1 MGTGYHTFVQ
11 LKKKTESAT
20 IYMKMQIVA
29 FFINNKGERY
39 MATQKQQGI
48 KKRLT
53 KGFAKVA
60 VIGAVAAIFG
70 IGALL
75 IAAAQYEKA
84 LNRYGFTQGDIGKA
98 MTAFSESR
106 SALRAVVGY
115 DDEAVIEKQTALH
128 DQKKEAFETYMDEL
142 SRTLKF
148 SEGREAYNAVLTE
161 LDGYWELDARILEL
175 ATSDDA
181 DGYLEAQELDTT
193 DLTAQYEQ
201 IYAEFVELMNLCV
214 QKGDRAEADLRAME
228 RIMLLVILAI
238 VVVSFWSSVILGR
251 KMAQNIE
258 KPMIAL
264 ADRLQTFAQGDLN
277 SAFPECATEDEI
289 SYMIQVAKGMASDL
303 DMIITDAGELLGQMA
318 EGNYA
323 IGTKIEDKYVG
334 QFVALKD
341 AMRKMNRQMNGTLQQ
356 VEEAAKQVSAGA
368 ENLAESAQSLAEGA
382 TDQAGSVEELTA
394 TITNIA
400 DAVNRTAGE
409 LQKTTRKAENYA
421 QQADAGHAQ
430 MKSLME
436 EMDRI
441 NDTSK
446 KIQNIIAEI
455 EDIASQTNLLSLNAA
470 IEAAR
475 AGEAGRGFAV
485 VAEQSAQSA
494 VDTRSLIEGSL
505 QEIERGNQAAEAA
518 AESLEQIVTGVK
530 EIAADSR
537 RLSEESTAQAQA
549 MEQAEVG
556 VNQISEVVQSNSA
569 SAEESSATSEE
580 LSAQAYSLNEVV
592 GKFTLR
598 RD

>member
-1 MGTGYHTFVQ
+1 M
-11 LKKKTESAT
+11 S
-20 IYMKMQIVA
+20 
-29 FFINNKGERY
+29 
-39 MATQKQQGI
+39 TQKQQGI

-53 KGFAKVA
+53 KGFIKVA
-60 VIGAVAAIFG
+60 VIGAVAAVIG

-115 DDEAVIEKQTALH
+115 DDEDVIAKQVALH
-128 DQKKEAFETYMDEL
+128 DDKKTAFETYMEEL
-142 SRTLKF
+142 DQSIKF
-148 SEGREAYNAVLTE
+148 TEGRESYEQVLQE
-161 LDGYWELDARILEL
+161 LEGYWDLDARVLEL
-175 ATSDDA
+175 ATSDDE

-193 DLTAQYEQ
+193 DLTTQYEQ
-201 IYAEFVELMNLCV
+201 IYAEFVDLMNLCV
-214 QKGDRAEADLRAME
+214 QRGDRAEAELRTME
-228 RIMLLVILAI
+228 LVMLLVILAI
-238 VVVSFWSSVILGR
+238 VVISFSSSVVLGR
-251 KMAQNIE
+251 KMAGDIE
-258 KPMIAL
+258 KPMVAL
-264 ADRLQTFAQGDLN
+264 AERLQTFSQGDLN
-277 SAFPECATEDEI
+277 SAFPECSTEDEI
-289 SYMIQVAKGMASDL
+289 SYMIQVAKGMAADL
-303 DMIITDAGELLGQMA
+303 NLIITDAGELLGQMA

-323 IGTKIEDKYVG
+323 IGTKIEEKYVG
-334 QFVALKD
+334 QFVALKN
-341 AMRKMNRQMNGTLQQ
+341 AMRKMNHQMNGTLQQ

-368 ENLAESAQSLAEGA
+368 ENLAESAQALAEGA

-400 DAVNRTAGE
+400 DAVNRTADE
-409 LQKTTRKAENYA
+409 LQETTQKAENYA
-421 QQADAGHAQ
+421 LQADAGHAQ

-441 NDTSK
+441 NETSK
-446 KIQNIIAEI
+446 KIQNIIEDI

-485 VAEQSAQSA
+485 VAEQIRKLAEQSAQSA

-518 AESLEQIVTGVK
+518 AGSLEQIVTGVK
-530 EIAADSR
+530 EIASDAK

-580 LSAQAYSLNEVV
+580 LSAQAYSLNELV

-598 RD
+598 RDK

>member
-1 MGTGYHTFVQ
+1 
-11 LKKKTESAT
+11 
-20 IYMKMQIVA
+20 
-29 FFINNKGERY
+29 

-53 KGFAKVA
+53 KGFTKVA
-60 VIGAVAAIFG
+60 VIGAVAAIIG

-228 RIMLLVILAI
+228 RNMLLVILAI

-251 KMAQNIE
+251 KMAQDIE

-341 AMRKMNRQMNGTLQQ
+341 AMRKMNRQMNGTLHQ
-356 VEEAAKQVSAGA
+356 V
-368 ENLAESAQSLAEGA
+368 ESAQSLAEGA

-485 VAEQSAQSA
+485 VAEQIRKLAEQSAQSA

-556 VNQISEVVQSNSA
+556 VTQISEVVQSNSA

>member
-1 MGTGYHTFVQ
+1 
-11 LKKKTESAT
+11 
-20 IYMKMQIVA
+20 
-29 FFINNKGERY
+29 

-53 KGFAKVA
+53 KGFIKVA
-60 VIGAVAAIFG
+60 VIGAVAAVIG
-70 IGALL
+70 IVALL
-75 IAAAQYEKA
+75 IAATQYEKA

-115 DDEAVIEKQTALH
+115 DDEDVIAKQVALH
-128 DQKKEAFETYMDEL
+128 DDKKAAFETYMEEL
-142 SRTLKF
+142 DQSIKF
-148 SEGREAYNAVLTE
+148 TEGRESYEQVLQE
-161 LDGYWELDARILEL
+161 LEGYWDLDARVLEL
-175 ATSDDA
+175 ATSDDE

-193 DLTAQYEQ
+193 DLTTQYEQ
-201 IYAEFVELMNLCV
+201 IYAEFVDLMNLCV
-214 QKGDRAEADLRAME
+214 QRGDRAEAELRTME
-228 RIMLLVILAI
+228 LVMLLVIFAI
-238 VVVSFWSSVILGR
+238 VVISFWSSVVLGR
-251 KMAQNIE
+251 KMAGNIE
-258 KPMIAL
+258 KPMVAL
-264 ADRLQTFAQGDLN
+264 AERLQTFSQGDLN
-277 SAFPECATEDEI
+277 SAFPECSTEDEI
-289 SYMIQVAKGMASDL
+289 SYMIQVAKGMAADL
-303 DMIITDAGELLGQMA
+303 NLIITDAGELLGQMA

-323 IGTKIEDKYVG
+323 IGTKIEEKYVG
-334 QFVALKD
+334 QFVALRN

-368 ENLAESAQSLAEGA
+368 ENLAESAQALAEGA

-400 DAVNRTAGE
+400 DAVNRTADE
-409 LQKTTRKAENYA
+409 LQETTQKAENYA
-421 QQADAGHAQ
+421 LQADAGHAQ

-441 NDTSK
+441 NETSK
-446 KIQNIIAEI
+446 KIQNIIEDI

-485 VAEQSAQSA
+485 VAEQIRKLAEQSAQSA

-518 AESLEQIVTGVK
+518 AGSLEQIVTGVK
-530 EIAADSR
+530 EIASDAK

-580 LSAQAYSLNEVV
+580 LSAQAYSLNELV

-598 RD
+598 RDK

>member
-1 MGTGYHTFVQ
+1 
-11 LKKKTESAT
+11 
-20 IYMKMQIVA
+20 
-29 FFINNKGERY
+29 

-53 KGFAKVA
+53 NGFAKVA
-60 VIGAVAAIFG
+60 IIGAIAAIIG

-115 DDEAVIEKQTALH
+115 DDEDVIEKQVELH
-128 DQKKEAFETYMDEL
+128 DQKKAAFETYIDEL
-142 SRTLKF
+142 NRSIKF
-148 SEGREAYNAVLTE
+148 AEGRDAYNQVLQE
-161 LDGYWELDARILEL
+161 LEGYWDLDAQVLEL
-175 ATSDDA
+175 ATSDDE
-181 DGYLEAQELDTT
+181 DGYLKAQDLDTG
-193 DLTAQYEQ
+193 DLTAQYER
-201 IYAEFVELMNLCV
+201 IYAEFVDLMELCV
-214 QKGDRAEADLRAME
+214 EKGDRAEADLRIME
-228 RIMLLVILAI
+228 LVMLIVILAI
-238 VVVSFWSSVILGR
+238 VVISFWSSVILGR
-251 KMAQNIE
+251 KMAGNIE

-264 ADRLQTFAQGDLN
+264 ADRLQTFAQGDLD
-277 SAFPECATEDEI
+277 SAFPDSNTEDEI
-289 SYMIQVAKGMASDL
+289 SYMIQVAKGMAADL
-303 DMIITDAGELLGQMA
+303 NLIITDAGELLGQMA

-323 IGTKIEDKYVG
+323 IGTKIEEKYVG

-341 AMRKMNRQMNGTLQQ
+341 AMRKMNRQMNSTLQQ
-356 VEEAAKQVSAGA
+356 VEEAAKQVSAGS
-368 ENLAESAQSLAEGA
+368 ENLAQSAQALAEGA

-394 TITNIA
+394 TITNIT
-400 DAVNRTAGE
+400 DAVARTAGE
-409 LQKTTRKAENYA
+409 LQKTTEKAENYA
-421 QQADAGHAQ
+421 QQADAGHTQ
-430 MKSLME
+430 MKALME

-441 NDTSK
+441 NETSK
-446 KIQNIIAEI
+446 KIQNIIADI

-485 VAEQSAQSA
+485 VAEQIRKLAEQSAQSA

-505 QEIERGNQAAEAA
+505 QEIKNGNQAAEAA

-530 EIAADSR
+530 EIATDAK

-549 MEQAEVG
+549 MEQAELG
-556 VNQISEVVQSNSA
+556 VNQISEVVQANSA
-569 SAEESSATSEE
+569 AAEESSATSEE
-580 LSAQAYSLNEVV
+580 LSAQAYALNDLV

>member
-1 MGTGYHTFVQ
+1 
-11 LKKKTESAT
+11 
-20 IYMKMQIVA
+20 
-29 FFINNKGERY
+29 

-53 KGFAKVA
+53 KGFTKVA
-60 VIGAVAAIFG
+60 VIGAVAAIIG

-228 RIMLLVILAI
+228 RNMLLVILAI

-251 KMAQNIE
+251 KMAQDIE

-264 ADRLQTFAQGDLN
+264 ADRLQTFAQGDLS

-289 SYMIQVAKGMASDL
+289 SYTIQVAKGMASDL

-341 AMRKMNRQMNGTLQQ
+341 AMRKMNRQMNGTLHQ

-485 VAEQSAQSA
+485 VAEQIRKLAEQSAQSA

-556 VNQISEVVQSNSA
+556 VTQISEVVQSNSA

>member
-1 MGTGYHTFVQ
+1 
-11 LKKKTESAT
+11 
-20 IYMKMQIVA
+20 
-29 FFINNKGERY
+29 

-53 KGFAKVA
+53 KGFTKVA
-60 VIGAVAAIFG
+60 VIGAVAAIIG

-115 DDEAVIEKQTALH
+115 DDEAVIEKQPALH

-228 RIMLLVILAI
+228 RNMLLVILAI

-251 KMAQNIE
+251 KMAQDIE

-264 ADRLQTFAQGDLN
+264 ADRLQTIAQGDLN

-289 SYMIQVAKGMASDL
+289 SYMIQGAKGMASDL

-341 AMRKMNRQMNGTLQQ
+341 AMRKMNRQMNGTLHQ

-485 VAEQSAQSA
+485 VAEQIRKLAEQSAQSA

-556 VNQISEVVQSNSA
+556 VTQISEVVQSNSA

>member
-1 MGTGYHTFVQ
+1 
-11 LKKKTESAT
+11 
-20 IYMKMQIVA
+20 
-29 FFINNKGERY
+29 

-53 KGFAKVA
+53 KGFIKVA
-60 VIGAVAAIFG
+60 VIGAVAAVIG

-115 DDEAVIEKQTALH
+115 DDEDVIAKQVALH
-128 DQKKEAFETYMDEL
+128 DDKKAAFETYMEEL
-142 SRTLKF
+142 DQSIKF
-148 SEGREAYNAVLTE
+148 TEGRESYEQVLQE
-161 LDGYWELDARILEL
+161 LEGYWDLDARVLEL
-175 ATSDDA
+175 ATSDDE

-193 DLTAQYEQ
+193 DLTTQYEQ
-201 IYAEFVELMNLCV
+201 IYAEFVDLMNLCV
-214 QKGDRAEADLRAME
+214 QRGDRAQAELRTME
-228 RIMLLVILAI
+228 LVMLLVILAI
-238 VVVSFWSSVILGR
+238 VVISFWSSVVLGR
-251 KMAQNIE
+251 KMAGDIE
-258 KPMIAL
+258 KPMVAL
-264 ADRLQTFAQGDLN
+264 AERLQTFSQGDLN
-277 SAFPECATEDEI
+277 SAFPECSTEDEI
-289 SYMIQVAKGMASDL
+289 SYMIQVAKGMAADL
-303 DMIITDAGELLGQMA
+303 NLIITDAGELLGQMA

-323 IGTKIEDKYVG
+323 IGTKIEEKYVG
-334 QFVALKD
+334 QFVALKN

-368 ENLAESAQSLAEGA
+368 ENLAESAQALAEGA

-400 DAVNRTAGE
+400 DAVNCTADE
-409 LQKTTRKAENYA
+409 LQKTTQKAENYA
-421 QQADAGHAQ
+421 LQADAGHAQ

-441 NDTSK
+441 NETSK
-446 KIQNIIAEI
+446 KIQNIIEDI

-485 VAEQSAQSA
+485 VAEQIRKLAEQSAQSA

-518 AESLEQIVTGVK
+518 AGSLEQIVTGVK
-530 EIAADSR
+530 EIASDAK
-537 RLSEESTAQAQA
+537 RLSEKSTAQAQA

-580 LSAQAYSLNEVV
+580 LSAQAYSLNELV

-598 RD
+598 RDK

>member
-1 MGTGYHTFVQ
+1 
-11 LKKKTESAT
+11 
-20 IYMKMQIVA
+20 
-29 FFINNKGERY
+29 
-39 MATQKQQGI
+39 MATQKQQRI
-48 KKRLT
+48 KEQLT
-53 KGFAKVA
+53 RGFVKVA
-60 VIGAVAAIFG
+60 IIGAVAAIMG

-75 IAAAQYEKA
+75 LAAAQYEKA

-106 SALRAVVGY
+106 SALRAIVGY
-115 DDEAVIEKQTALH
+115 DDEAVIEKQIALH
-128 DQKKEAFETYMDEL
+128 DQKKAAFETYIEEL
-142 SRTLKF
+142 DRSIKF
-148 SEGREAYNAVLTE
+148 AEGRDAYNQVLQE
-161 LDGYWELDARILEL
+161 LEGYWDLDAQVLEL
-175 ATSDDA
+175 ATSDDE
-181 DGYLEAQELDTT
+181 DGYLQAEQLDTEE
-193 DLTAQYEQ
+193 LTTQYER
-201 IYAEFVELMNLCV
+201 IYAVFVDLMDLCV
-214 QKGDRAEADLRAME
+214 QKGDQAEADLRNME
-228 RIMLLVILAI
+228 LIMLIVILAI
-238 VVVSFWSSVILGR
+238 VVVSFVSSVTLGR
-251 KMAQNIE
+251 KTAGDIE
-258 KPMIAL
+258 RPMVAL
-264 ADRLQTFAQGDLN
+264 AKRLQTFSQGDLD
-277 SAFPECATEDEI
+277 SAFPEYDNGDEI
-289 SYMIQVAKGMASDL
+289 SYMIQMAKGMAADL
-303 DMIITDAGELLGQMA
+303 NLIITDAGELLGQMA

-400 DAVNRTAGE
+400 DAVTRTANE
-409 LQKTTRKAENYA
+409 LQKTTQKAENYA
-421 QQADAGHAQ
+421 GQADAGHAQ
-430 MKSLME
+430 MKSLMG
-436 EMDRI
+436 EMERI
-441 NDTSK
+441 NETSK

-485 VAEQSAQSA
+485 VAEQIRKLAEQSAQSA

-505 QEIERGNQAAEAA
+505 EEIEKGNQAAEAA
-518 AESLEQIVTGVK
+518 AGSLEQIVTGVK
-530 EIAADSR
+530 EIASDAK

-549 MEQAEVG
+549 MEQAEAG

-569 SAEESSATSEE
+569 AAEESSATSEE
-580 LSAQAYSLNEVV
+580 LSAQAEALNALV

-598 RD
+598 RDKR

>member
-1 MGTGYHTFVQ
+1 MV
-11 LKKKTESAT
+11 
-20 IYMKMQIVA
+20 
-29 FFINNKGERY
+29 
-39 MATQKQQGI
+39 TQKQQGI

-53 KGFAKVA
+53 KGFIKVA
-60 VIGAVAAIFG
+60 VIGAVAAVIG
-70 IGALL
+70 IVALL
-75 IAAAQYEKA
+75 IAATQYEKA

-115 DDEAVIEKQTALH
+115 DDEDVIAKQVALH
-128 DQKKEAFETYMDEL
+128 DDKKAAFETYMGEL
-142 SRTLKF
+142 DQSIKF
-148 SEGREAYNAVLTE
+148 TEGRESYEQVLQE
-161 LDGYWELDARILEL
+161 LEGYWDLDARVLEL
-175 ATSDDA
+175 ATSDDE

-193 DLTAQYEQ
+193 DLTTQYEQ
-201 IYAEFVELMNLCV
+201 IYAEFVDLMNLCV
-214 QKGDRAEADLRAME
+214 QRGDRAEAELRTME
-228 RIMLLVILAI
+228 LVMLLVILAI
-238 VVVSFWSSVILGR
+238 VVISFWSSVVLGR
-251 KMAQNIE
+251 KMAGNIE
-258 KPMIAL
+258 KPMVAL
-264 ADRLQTFAQGDLN
+264 AERLQTFSQGDLN
-277 SAFPECATEDEI
+277 SAFPECSTEDEI
-289 SYMIQVAKGMASDL
+289 SYMIQVAKGMAADL
-303 DMIITDAGELLGQMA
+303 NLIITDAGELLGQMA

-323 IGTKIEDKYVG
+323 IGTKIEEKYVG
-334 QFVALKD
+334 QFVALKN

-368 ENLAESAQSLAEGA
+368 ENLAESAQALAEGA

-400 DAVNRTAGE
+400 DAVNRTADE
-409 LQKTTRKAENYA
+409 LQKTTQKAENYA
-421 QQADAGHAQ
+421 LQADAGHAQ

-441 NDTSK
+441 NETSK
-446 KIQNIIAEI
+446 KIQNIIEDI

-485 VAEQSAQSA
+485 VAEQIRKLAEHSAQSA
-494 VDTRSLIEGSL
+494 VDTRRLIEGSL

-518 AESLEQIVTGVK
+518 AGSLEQIVTGVK
-530 EIAADSR
+530 EIASDAK

-580 LSAQAYSLNEVV
+580 LSAQAYSLNELV

-598 RD
+598 RDK

>member
-1 MGTGYHTFVQ
+1 
-11 LKKKTESAT
+11 
-20 IYMKMQIVA
+20 
-29 FFINNKGERY
+29 

-53 KGFAKVA
+53 KGFTKVA
-60 VIGAVAAIFG
+60 VIGAVAAIIG

-228 RIMLLVILAI
+228 RNMLLVILAI

-251 KMAQNIE
+251 KMAQDIE

-264 ADRLQTFAQGDLN
+264 ADRLQTFAQGDLS
-277 SAFPECATEDEI
+277 SAFPECATEDKI

-341 AMRKMNRQMNGTLQQ
+341 AMRKMNRQMNGTLHQ

-485 VAEQSAQSA
+485 VAEQIRKLAEQSAQSA

-556 VNQISEVVQSNSA
+556 VTQISEVVQSNSA